1 MSRILGLAKSGFGK
15 STGIGPTPELNIV
28 GLDPKNTYV
37 LSVTTKPL
45 PFRNSD
51 ALYKVTTWDNIRGG
65 RRVTDSNPSH
75 IEAALKELAKAPSS
89 AIKNVVLDDFNY
101 LMQDWYM
108 ENAHK
113 TGWEAPKKIGM
124 DMGKIFKAIEL
135 FNGIDKNVI
144 VLAHGE
150 DITQPDGR
158 IYTKM
163 KTTGKMVDEYVTPEG
178 KFDVVLVGR
187 SSYDSTTKK
196 VIKQY
201 LTNEDEF
208 YMSAKSPYGMFDEPL
223 VSNDLGSIVEKV
235 EKYYKG

>member
-1 MSRILGLAKSGFGK
+1 MSRILILAKSGFGK
-15 STGIGPTPELNIV
+15 STGIGPTPEIGIV
-28 GLDPKNTYV
+28 GLDPATSYV

-45 PFRNSD
+45 PFRGSD
-51 ALYKVTTWDNIRGG
+51 GLYKVTTWDNLRGG
-65 RRVTDSNPSH
+65 RRITDNNPAH
-75 IEAALKELAKAPSS
+75 IETALKELAKVPSS
-89 AIKNVVLDDFNY
+89 AVKTVVIDDFNY

-113 TGWEAPKKIGM
+113 TGWEAPKKIGQ
-124 DMGKIFKAIEL
+124 DMGKVFKAIEL
-135 FNGIDKNVI
+135 FNGIEKNVI

-150 DITQPDGR
+150 DVPQADSR

-187 SSYDSTTKK
+187 SSYDSTARK
-196 VIKQY
+196 VVKQY

-208 YMSAKSPYGMFDEPL
+208 YMSAKSPYGMFDEL
-223 VSNDLGSIVEKV
+223 LISNDLGAIVEKV